1 MDSDFGILLAPAF
14 SFSFKSMDVVQN
26 DPRTRGSSTRSDWC
40 PLFSSRHDY
49 NDLQTLL
56 RNLIIALAFPQTGPL
71 LLTRYCLPRVPVFCA
86 TFLATRKEK
95 ESPRAI
101 LIETPNVSRTCFIC
115 SESSGDVLSSFFRA
129 FWLKSIW
136 RVSSECR
143 FMMRNSLL
151 LPPPPLHLPPTQS
164 YLMWSWIMLS

>member
-1 MDSDFGILLAPAF
+1 MALPPGPADAPF
-14 SFSFKSMDVVQN
+14 VH
-26 DPRTRGSSTRSDWC
+26 
-40 PLFSSRHDY
+40 HDY

-56 RNLIIALAFPQTGPL
+56 RNLVIALAFPQTGPL

-115 SESSGDVLSSFFRA
+115 SESRSSGDVLLYAPSPGRPG
-129 FWLKSIW
+129 KSELFG
-136 RVSSECR
+136 S
-143 FMMRNSLL
+143 N
-151 LPPPPLHLPPTQS
+151 QS
-164 YLMWSWIMLS
+164 QESAAGADL